1 MYYYP
6 ISKDYAINASNICTS
21 LNVSYTWKK
30 KNHQHNKIKQK

>member
-21 LNVSYTWKK
+21 LNVSYTWQKK
-30 KNHQHNKIKQK
+30 KPSTQ